1 MLQIPYPQNFIL
13 QKKGRKKQHSS
24 LMGYFDLRKVC
35 MLRYKRS
42 KVQKASSIMFPTKCH
57 FYITCNL
64 VDDVASFK
72 LKLAAQDQLIIP
84 CILFTLRIQ
93 SFFPLLPQQQVESL
107 PVAKQQAA
115 SKGEKIMMKMKK
127 MQVSILRGWS
137 PQGVASRRAAPKKA
151 LVPMHARSSVVKVSS
166 GVHEGPHCDI
176 MSICTPFCLLKSALI
191 IISKGSK
198 RCN

>member
-1 MLQIPYPQNFIL
+1 
-13 QKKGRKKQHSS
+13 
-24 LMGYFDLRKVC
+24 
-35 MLRYKRS
+35 
-42 KVQKASSIMFPTKCH
+42 
-57 FYITCNL
+57 
-64 VDDVASFK
+64 
-72 LKLAAQDQLIIP
+72 
-84 CILFTLRIQ
+84 
-93 SFFPLLPQQQVESL
+93 
-107 PVAKQQAA
+107 
-115 SKGEKIMMKMKK
+115 MMKMKK

-151 LVPMHARSSVVKVSS
+151 LVPVDCFRSTRHVVASHVVKVSS